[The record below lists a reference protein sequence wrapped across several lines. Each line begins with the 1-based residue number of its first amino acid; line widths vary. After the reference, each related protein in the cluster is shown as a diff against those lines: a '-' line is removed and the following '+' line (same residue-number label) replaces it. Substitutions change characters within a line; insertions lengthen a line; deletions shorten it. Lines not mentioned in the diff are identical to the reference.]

1 MTDDLVPWLVAG
13 GLAVVVVV
21 LAVLLRRHQTSARS
35 ELDAAERAR
44 AAELAQREAEHR
56 DATARLEADRAAQVA
71 AADAARRD
79 ALTEAEESR
88 ALARRGM
95 KWEEASE
102 QAVLRACRA
111 AGVSG
116 VLMTNV
122 VFVPVGETEQGPW
135 RKFVAQA
142 DHVLVSESGRG
153 LVIENKRW
161 GGIVFDGRRP
171 SEVHPAF
178 RNLVDESSLVPPF
191 AVQVRS
197 RTVLNG
203 EEEAENWWQVRVQ
216 AKGGV
221 AGAAG
226 AAAGPTA
233 RSFRRRA
240 DRGVPHLARH
250 LRLLLGALGGDVRAA
265 GGPQRH
271 RDDEHRHERPRTAV
285 GSGLLG
291 GEGLGAEPRPRRR
304 CRPGARRAGRPRDH
318 GRELPPAGVTR
329 DTLRTRR
336 RPTGRSRWGVVSG
349 AGSATRSGG

>member
-21 LAVLLRRHQTSARS
+21 LAVLLRRHQTSARA
-35 ELDAAERAR
+35 ELDAAERTR

-216 AKGGV
+216 AKGASPAQQVRQQARRLARFVDEQTGV
-221 AGAAG
+221 SRTWFDTCVFYSSPSAATFVEPEDRSG
-226 AAAGPTA
+226 TVTTSIVTNDHELQSALASWAAKDSVPNRA
-233 RSFRRRA
+233 RA
-240 DRGVPHLARH
+240 DAVVRVLAGQ
-250 LRLLLGALGGDVRAA
+250 GAHAI
-265 GGPQRH
+265 
-271 RDDEHRHERPRTAV
+271 TV
-285 GSGLLG
+285 GSY
-291 GEGLGAEPRPRRR
+291 R
-304 CRPGARRAGRPRDH
+304 
-318 GRELPPAGVTR
+318 LPE
-329 DTLRTRR
+329 
-336 RPTGRSRWGVVSG
+336 
-349 AGSATRSGG
+349 